1 MPLLNPPLQT
11 RRTRRSHP
19 TLPNLPDLT
28 PLDRDE
34 RSLRIALVTEYY
46 YPHLG
51 GVCEHVHFFARE
63 ARRRGHH
70 VDVITSHIPGAEE
83 QPNVIRLGRSQPV
96 YCNGSQARITM
107 GWHLRKDLRRALRR
121 GRYDIVHVHSPLT
134 PVLPIL
140 AIEEADCPVVG
151 TFHTYFDRSVG
162 YTLGRRFFQ
171 KRLDMLSAAIAVS
184 NSTTVALNRY
194 FDADWRIIPNGIDT
208 DVFHPHAPP
217 PPGLSKDV
225 PTILFLG
232 RFDPRNGLTTLIE
245 SFQKVKAR
253 GTRGRQARLV
263 VVGDGPLR
271 EHYYKQANGD
281 KDIVFVGAVLEGR
294 PSYYA
299 HSSVYACPTTK
310 ASFGITLLES
320 MACETPVVCS
330 DILGFC
336 DVVVHGREAL
346 MHSCGDRDALAD
358 QLVQVLDDQGLA
370 IQLGTT
376 GRQNSL
382 EYSWARV
389 TSRVLDV
396 YQNVLGYV
404 AVGA

>member
-11 RRTRRSHP
+11 RRARRSHP
-19 TLPNLPDLT
+19 ALPQLPTLPLT
-28 PLDRDE
+28 RDE

-83 QPNVIRLGRSQPV
+83 QPHVIRLGRSQPV
-96 YCNGSQARITM
+96 YANGSQARVTL
-107 GWHLRKDLRRALRR
+107 GWNLRRDVRRTLRQ

-134 PVLPIL
+134 PILPLL
-140 AIEEADCPVVG
+140 AIEEADCPVIG
-151 TFHTYFDRSVG
+151 TFHTYFDKSVG
-162 YTLGRRFFQ
+162 YTLGRKFFQ
-171 KRLDMLSAAIAVS
+171 KRLDMLSAAVAVS

-194 FDADWRIIPNGIDT
+194 FEADWQIIPNGIDT
-208 DVFHPHAPP
+208 DVFHPNAPP
-217 PPGLSKDV
+217 PPGLKNGV

-232 RFDPRNGLTTLIE
+232 RFDPRNGLTTLID
-245 SFQKVKAR
+245 SFRRVK
-253 GTRGRQARLV
+253 GKGNRGRQARLV

-271 EHYYKQANGD
+271 EHYYKQAQGD
-281 KDIVFVGAVLEGR
+281 KDIVFVGSVLEGR

-330 DILGFC
+330 DILGFR
-336 DVVVHGREAL
+336 DVVVDGREAL
-346 MHSCGDRDALAD
+346 MVPCGDRDALAD
-358 QLVQVLDDQGLA
+358 SLVRVLDDQGLA

-396 YQNVLGYV
+396 YQTVLGNV